1 MAQHR
6 IGFRWLFS
14 VALAALTGATIGA
27 AASPGLEA
35 AQPVARRVRDAMA
48 AMTLDEKLDLVSSGV
63 AGIARLGIAPLAF
76 IDGPNGVSRARPHV
90 VAFPNA
96 IVLAATFDRTLAR
109 AYGTALGAEVHGTG
123 RTLVGAPT
131 VNIVRTP
138 KWGRA
143 PETLGE
149 DPFLAGQIAA
159 AEILGIQSQHVIS
172 QVKHYAANNQEV
184 GRFGNPIGSPGVN
197 VVVSQ
202 RALHEIYL
210 PAFRAAVRKGHV
222 GSIMCAYN
230 RLNGEYPCQ
239 SPAILGLLRT
249 QFGFDGFIEPDA
261 GLAVRDDVAAAT
273 AGVDN
278 FQLGTLATSLGI
290 PMKGTLTAALQAG
303 RLTPARL
310 DEMVAHILTPM
321 FRVGVIDHPPTGT
334 ADAEVD
340 TPAHLALATNLAAA
354 GTVLLRNRDAVL
366 PLAPQ
371 VRSIAVIGFD
381 AGPGTQIAENGSA
394 AVLPGRPVI
403 TPLEGITARA
413 QGVQVTYAPGTLGVV
428 PLPVLPSDRLM
439 PSSAA
444 GPGLLGTFY
453 SGTDFGGVPVTIRVD
468 PSLDFETDPGP
479 LAKIPGTTASSARW
493 SGALLPPA
501 TGRYRFSI
509 TTSGVARLFLD
520 GQLVVSA
527 DTEFWNGG
535 VISPGANPIS
545 LHGVADLV
553 GGVAVPIVVEYSTA
567 SSIGGAALHLG
578 WQPPDEELRAAAVA
592 AAQAAD
598 VAVVFVNDVS
608 SEGMDRGSLALPGDQ
623 DALVDAVADAN
634 PRTIVVLHTA
644 GPVLMPWL
652 EKVAAVVEAWYPGQ
666 QTGAAIAAVLF
677 GDLEPTGRLP
687 ITFPATELQGP
698 ATQPASYPG
707 IGANVTYDEDLLV
720 GYRYFDAME
729 EEPLFPFGHGLSFTE
744 FALDGLRVRCL
755 PGGRADATVEIANT
769 GSRPGTAVVQLYL
782 GFPMAAGEPPNQLKG
797 FRRVPLQVGE
807 RRRVRLPIDAA
818 SFAIWDTDT
827 AGWRVQPGTYAVRL
841 GLSSRD
847 LSLEATLTMRAVAS
861 GRSVCS
867 PR

>member
-6 IGFRWLFS
+6 IGSRCL
-14 VALAALTGATIGA
+14 VAVAVAALTVATVRA
-27 AASPGLEA
+27 EAPPGLA
-35 AQPVARRVRDAMA
+35 GAQPVARRVRDAMA

-63 AGIARLGIAPLAF
+63 AGIARLGIPPLAF

-149 DPFLAGQIAA
+149 DPYLAGQIAA
-159 AEILGIQSQHVIS
+159 AEIVGIQSQHVVS

-184 GRFGNPIGSPGVN
+184 GRFGNPIGSPSVN
-197 VVVSQ
+197 VVVSE
-202 RALHEIYL
+202 RALQEIYL
-210 PAFRAAVRKGHV
+210 PAFRAAVQKGHV
-222 GSIMCAYN
+222 GSVMCAYN

-239 SPAILGLLRT
+239 SPATLGRLRT
-249 QFGFDGFIEPDA
+249 DFHFDGFVEPDA

-278 FQLGTLATSLGI
+278 FQLGTVATSLGI
-290 PMKGTLTAALQAG
+290 PMKGTLTAALQSG
-303 RLTPARL
+303 RLTSGRL
-310 DEMVAHILTPM
+310 DEMVANILTPM

-334 ADAEVD
+334 ADAVVD
-340 TPAHLALATNLAAA
+340 TPEHLALATNLAAA
-354 GTVLLRNRDAVL
+354 GTVLLRNRDAIL
-366 PLAPQ
+366 PLGPQ
-371 VRSIAVIGFD
+371 LRSLAVIGFD

-403 TPLEGITARA
+403 TPLDGILARA
-413 QGVQVTYAPGTLGVV
+413 QGVPVSYAPGTLGVV
-428 PLPVLPSDRLM
+428 PLPVLPSERLM
-439 PSSAA
+439 PLSEP
-444 GPGLLGTFY
+444 GPGLLGTFFA
-453 SGTDFGGVPVTIRVD
+453 GTDFSGAPVTTRVD
-468 PSLDFETDPGP
+468 ARLDFETDPRP

-493 SGALLPPA
+493 TGTLLPPS

-509 TTSGVARLFLD
+509 TTSGLARLFLD
-520 GQLVVSA
+520 GQLIASA

-553 GGVAVPIVVEYSTA
+553 GGVAVPIVVEYSTG

-578 WQPPDEELRAAAVA
+578 WQPPDEALRAAAVA

-608 SEGMDRGSLALPGDQ
+608 SEGMDRDSLSLPGDQ
-623 DALVDAVADAN
+623 DALVAAVAEAN

-652 EKVAAVVEAWYPGQ
+652 EKVAAVLEAWYPGQ

-687 ITFPATELQGP
+687 ISFPATEVQGP

-707 IGANVTYDEDLLV
+707 IGAVVTYDEDLLV

-729 EEPLFPFGHGLSFTE
+729 EEPRFPFGYGLSFTQ

-755 PGGRADATVEIANT
+755 PGGRADATVEVANT
-769 GSRPGTAVVQLYL
+769 GRRAGTAVVQLYL

-797 FRRVPLQVGE
+797 FARVPLRAGE
-807 RRRVRLPIDAA
+807 RRRVRLPIAAA
-818 SFAIWDTDT
+818 SFAIWDADA
-827 AGWRVQPGTYAVRL
+827 AGWRVQPGTYTVRL
-841 GLSSRD
+841 GFSSRD
-847 LSLEATLTMRAVAS
+847 LPVEAPVTMRAVAS